1 MPVPEEYQ
9 KTFPNISALVNRMEA
24 MGLKQYKDAWDTY
37 ELNDFFIK
45 NTEDYTDIINA
56 HDTNDIIIIWHWHLD
71 EEPVKFMFKQLA
83 DPNITY
89 SKFAARYNN
98 FENERALRY
107 LD

>member
-9 KTFPNISALVNRMEA
+9 KTFPKITELANRMEA
-24 MGLKQYKDAWDTY
+24 MGLKQYKDAWDTF

-56 HDTNDIIIIWHWHLD
+56 HDTDDIIIIWHWHLD
-71 EEPVKFMFKQLA
+71 EEPVNFVFKQLT
-83 DPNITY
+83 DPNINY

-98 FENERALRY
+98 FENERALRE